1 MRGVRPRRDR
11 DRDEWAGPPGRL
23 PGLHGSSPIRYIVF
37 LQFLG
42 VAGVKTASEG
52 SLNRLERGVMPVSCA
67 ALTRNWLIADRLARA
82 RPPRVMLYVLDFC
95 HSHLLFNLPLSRW
108 EAPPVSWPC
117 SK

>member
-1 MRGVRPRRDR
+1 MRPRRDR

-37 LQFLG
+37 LQLLG

-67 ALTRNWLIADRLARA
+67 ALTLTCAIG
-82 RPPRVMLYVLDFC
+82 
-95 HSHLLFNLPLSRW
+95 
-108 EAPPVSWPC
+108 
-117 SK
+117 